1 MSYVPREVLKP
12 TKNDRLEGLHR
23 NEIPSVCTLRRLE
36 RKGLLLP
43 DNIVHKYVPERKPPK
58 RH

>member
-12 TKNDRLEGLHR
+12 TLNDRLEGLRR
-23 NEIPSVCTLRRLE
+23 NEIPSVCTRRRLE
-36 RKGLLLP
+36 REGVLLP
-43 DNIVHKYVPERKPPK
+43 DDIVHKYVPERKPHK